1 MVNKVRTLDFLP
13 EVFRTETN
21 AQFLNATLDVLVQQP
36 NFNRVE
42 GFIGSK
48 YGYSV
53 EPTDKY
59 VLEPTKVR
67 EDYQLDPAVVFLKK
81 DTQTAQDF
89 ISYPGIIDAL
99 KNQGAIV
106 DNNER
111 LFENEFYSWD
121 SFVELD
127 KLVNYSQYYW
137 IPNGPDSVTIS
148 TETVFLNQ
156 QYIVEKTRDGYSFQ
170 NLIGNNPTITLLRGG
185 TYLFQVDQSSKF
197 WIQGSP
203 GLTGVGDQ
211 ININTR
217 DVLGVTNNG
226 ISEGTVIFTVPAK
239 DAQQEF
245 NLPGNNTVDL
255 VSTLEFDEINGQT
268 VDVVGNIDGVTQ
280 LNNKIVMF
288 YDNGDLS
295 TQVNYY
301 RISVDPV
308 TKIITLN
315 TDSGI
320 INDEKI
326 TASSGQQWVG
336 RSFFRDD
343 TGTIQIIPY
352 ISSILDRLY
361 YQDGTDPT
369 SFGIINIVETNET
382 NSIDIDEI
390 IGRKNYTSPNGVTF
404 INGLKVIFEGN
415 ISPSSYENTEYYVS
429 GVGTAIE
436 LLPIDEYLA
445 VESKGEGIYFPWSV
459 DPWDSTVWDQSI
471 FVPTV
476 PDYITIDRNSLD
488 RNAWSRSNRWFN
500 EQVINATTLY
510 NGSATTQSSNQPIRA
525 LRPIIEFN
533 GNLSLYNTGTKFLT
547 FVNFFDNVTTD
558 AFDQVVGQTEYSV
571 DGQPLLDGQTVVF
584 NADTNESVRQAVYLV
599 QFAQTED
606 FGPAV
611 ITLTPAPRVR
621 WWLEVDD
628 EDNSLIVRNND
639 QIYVLG
645 GNTFRGTA
653 WRFLRD
659 FDNGRWEFS
668 QQKTGVNQPPL
679 FDIVDR
685 NKISIGDGEFYP
697 GTSFTGTKLF
707 SYTPGTGSN
716 DPVLGFPI
724 SYSSAVS
731 IGDIQFTV
739 NLNSDRFSYYI
750 NEQLVEKNINIGY
763 VNNYINRE
771 DSVLRTGWVVAA
783 DPSVQYQV
791 FEFTVTENNQS
802 NFICDVPSR
811 TVGEW
816 RSVQVYYNDAIL
828 DTDQYNF
835 TVDLPNKTTFVDL
848 DLKTIK
854 DDKITILVLSDFV
867 STTAYYQI
875 PSNLQNN
882 PFNENITTVDVGDL
896 KNQYRTIFSN
906 APGITGQLFGPN
918 NIYNLENLN
927 RYGTAIVQT
936 SGSLVLPG
944 VFLRKPDL
952 NLFEA
957 LQFNSNEYTNYKNLL
972 VDLTNLNDFNIY
984 TTPAQ
989 MLDTVIYEIST
1000 TKNSTN
1006 SFFWSDMLF
1015 SGSPLRSNS
1024 YNITETLSQI
1034 ILPLGK
1040 IYDFTNANYDAV
1052 GVYLIRTI
1060 NNLVTTTLLVRGV
1073 DYTISDFGPEVI
1085 ITVGLLSGDTININE
1100 YDQTYGTYCPNT
1112 PTKLGLYPAFI
1123 PAVILDNTYT
1133 TPTYFI
1139 LGHDGSY
1146 TRLYGDYVNGQLT
1159 DFRDKVLLEFETR
1172 IYNNLKVTGDI
1183 PLPAD
1188 EVIPGEFRTT
1198 DFSRTEILDIYRTKF
1213 LNWVGLNRTDY
1224 KTQVYNAGNEFT
1236 YNYRESTNKL
1246 DNGLIEQGY
1255 WRGIYDWFYDTSN
1268 PATEPWKMLG
1278 LVNEPI
1284 WWTERYGSTPYT
1296 SDNTYMWEEISR
1308 GFVWNDGDSYIAPG
1322 RIRPGLLDILPVDT
1336 QGNLIAPLQSLVA
1349 NYNSLTFKRS
1359 WMVGDQSPTETT
1371 YLRSS
1376 TWPFDLMRVLALT
1389 KPAKFFNLFVDRD
1402 LYKFDTEFEQYLYE
1416 ERYHLDPTVL
1426 QIYGNGTVKHSYI
1439 NWIVDY
1445 VNQRG
1450 INGTDLVS
1458 ETLSNIDV
1466 RLVYRL
1472 AGFSDK
1478 NYLKF
1483 LIEKSTPNTQNTSLL
1498 IPDDSYK
1505 ILLYDNVPSDKIIYS
1520 SVIVQKTTDGYTM
1533 WGNSQS
1539 NPTFTVSVPKPGIK
1553 DTLSVGTVTVDVS
1566 KDYFADKTTVV
1577 PYGTVFYSLQAVSEF
1592 LKSYGNYLET
1602 QGMIFEWVDDT
1613 ITYNWNQMIL
1623 EFISWG
1629 QQQWEVGSIINLNP
1643 AAKLATV
1650 NREGLVVQ
1658 PLTIQNQNFVLNQN
1672 LVPIQSQNSTVLREQ
1687 ESFTIKI
1694 LSTGDTVAYTNLN
1707 LSSMEHAIVFDNYTI
1722 FNDTIYN
1729 LITGLRQNRLLLQG
1743 RKTAEWRGYVDT
1755 QGFILNE
1762 DNVREWEPNVK
1773 YAKGKIVT
1781 YKDKYWVANQL
1792 IEPQAEFSKEIWVET
1807 DYDQIKVGL
1816 LPNPSTNAFES
1827 LYYYDSYRANFEN
1840 DSDLLSFSLI
1850 GYRPRKYLAD
1860 ADLSDITQINVYKNI
1875 IKEKGTNL
1883 IANAFKQA
1891 NLIQGRIDYDIK
1903 ENWAIKTADFGS
1915 VLGSNFVEGILSQD
1929 LLIANPTIVSFGNG
1943 TPVIGAQQTIMIDDL
1958 INYDRPPLTAN
1969 FLPELTSSYKTER
1982 GLPTAGYVNLGDV
1995 KFSTYNLLDLS
2006 DDSINVDTLYRG
2018 DSIWVAN
2025 YRGSWQVFTVESLNN
2040 QVRLATNNLNGTITL
2055 TFNKPHNLTINDPF
2069 AVVGFD
2075 ARVNAFYEVLS
2086 VPSISSVIVS
2096 RELST
2101 ADLKLTGNGQAFRLL
2116 PRRFAQA
2123 SDQVYSTIPG
2133 LEYYTRKSWID
2144 EYQDSD
2150 WAVLEAGPI
2159 YLQRDVP
2166 PPSFNEI
2173 NKIGASVG
2181 YSEQVGYVAGNP
2193 DLGLIYHYYDDN
2205 NSSTPVVSEV
2215 IQVPDSTLGTQV
2227 EVFDNRVYATDTLG
2241 SRIFVY
2247 EINQAQKS
2255 LVLIQ
2260 TINQQNTGSIT
2271 VSRNKQWMYIGDT
2284 IERKVYIYAESDTG
2298 YIYVNQIQG
2307 PVEAIGYGSSLAT
2320 SIDGVKLIVGSP
2332 LESIQTT
2339 ASTSLDRAGAA
2350 YVYTRSVERTV
2361 GVGTVS
2367 SFYSVSYPIPSG
2379 FVYAYVDGRLIP
2391 SVSVNPAGT
2400 VDFGSAPAFG
2410 TTVTISY
2417 GHMTFVERF
2426 YSVNPINGGLFGSS
2440 VTTNKYGA
2448 EFLVST
2454 PFEVATVNRVPNV
2467 QGAVYRWTNGGQQ
2480 YGSVTTRING
2490 VVSGTIFIDGYRVV
2504 FNGNASE
2511 IAVQINEQ
2519 TPTNI
2524 IARASNTVLNI
2535 SVISETVETA
2545 NNIIDITGEPVV
2557 IERLGL
2563 DLYVNTQTIT
2573 DPNFSNSGQFGTKI
2587 SVSERD
2593 TLVVAAPFG
2602 TRLSETSFDYTDV
2615 PIIVD
2620 RWDVSPWD
2628 SSLWSQETLDTTL
2641 VCKPRL
2647 LDDYTFF
2654 DNGTTTFIDSFEN
2667 SGVVYEYDLLSASN
2681 ESILNPAKYV
2691 FGQYIQINDIENI
2704 SLEPNFGTSVA
2715 INDGVIVVGS
2725 PDWYLD
2731 GNGRITGYRAV
2742 CKSSS
2747 WYIDKQPLPL
2757 VDINKLNN
2765 ISIYN
2770 LITNQTLEFLDYID
2784 PNQGKLLGAVETNL
2798 DYIRSTDPA
2807 SYGVGLEWID
2817 NKIGKMW
2824 LDTANLRMLN
2834 YNQPDFTY
2842 DVSNWG
2848 VAFPGS
2854 TADVYT
2860 WIRSSVPP
2868 VQYPGPG
2875 FVVDFD
2881 NYNTT
2886 ERVDR
2891 STNSLVTDYYF
2902 WVRNLNNIPPGKTLS
2917 AVTISQYILDPQTS
2931 GISYLIPV
2939 TTNTIGLVNCESY
2952 IQSNTSVL
2960 HIGYNSGNSLDEKH
2974 ESWTLIKENDTDSFL
2989 SGLPT
2994 TLDKDPT
3001 GLYLKYIQSFAGQ
3014 NQQGIY
3020 LPVSTLPDLLKYG
3033 TQYPQSMFRDR
3044 KLALQNYIDYANNIL
3059 IKFPIVESRD
3069 LSFLNKFGISNNIIT
3084 SEFNWDMTPWD
3095 VFPWSPDIISVDDEN
3110 QEFITYDT
3118 RRYWRL
3124 VDWWAPGYSSDTK
3137 IVLEVDQVSDLQ
3149 RLQPNQTNSFTE
3161 QFGIILVDGLVVRVR
3176 ANSSGN
3182 SEVWVYF
3189 ETTGWTRVGLKRG
3202 TVQILDSIYEQDTGW
3217 DSDSWAESVWDASL
3231 SMETYWIIRWLNEQ
3245 AYINDLLP
3253 VRNDSLI
3260 LMFNYIQS
3268 EAQLQQNY
3276 LPWLNKTSLIDVS
3289 HKVSDLFPYK
3299 KFQRDNQEFLA
3310 GYLNEIKPYHVRIK
3324 DFLFVYDGIDPYLGN
3339 ITDFDLPAQYDS
3351 QTGQFESPQLVYN
3364 RPQTVIEYDREN
3376 QIWTE
3381 PEYKEWFNNYGL
3393 SIDSESELFTVTSLS
3408 QYISA
3413 TATEIP
3419 VKNSNGM
3426 PNAGFL
3432 FINEEKIS
3440 YDRIDRVN
3448 NIISG
3453 LIRGV
3458 ETVATEHYSEA
3469 KINVVLPSVIVLDQ
3483 ARGYLEPPEITAT
3496 VDESIFPSPRTSAIL
3511 NPVMAGDKLLSV
3523 TVVDGGS
3530 GYATNPIITVEGSSI
3545 SATFSNADV
3554 NTAYNTITI
3563 NNHPFVTGDP
3573 VVYSLRENTGDF
3585 SGLVDRQYYYVRVID
3600 ANTIALYRSLRWTLD
3615 FDKRQLSDDYRVEL
3629 TTDGS
3634 DSNSTNNTLTV
3645 TARVICIT
3653 SSKPVREN
3661 VTTIKFDRTSYES
3674 KVTEWKSG
3682 GFYAGEFRD
3691 IGKLSSSTL
3700 LADSTT
3706 PWDYLAW
3713 DNTTYDS
3720 EILASA
3726 QGAVFPITKLIDPG
3740 YVSSVVMLD
3749 INYGETTVA
3758 PGQLNGQRITLYRR
3772 TYPQNGPYGVGGWG
3786 SKPWSERDAEYRRN
3800 PWSGSPW
3807 SILAWD
3813 QFTRQVKSWVDPR
3826 DYWVKVIGDTEVELY
3841 HDSRFTRPVNP
3852 LDFDYDVN
3860 DVMFL
3865 FEPFTFDQSLVTYVN
3880 KLYRCIVSNGDTV
3893 FDYDK
3898 WELVESGSDTINAT
3912 DRITA
3917 FYSPTVNM
3925 SGRDI
3930 RQLMAG
3936 VTYPNATFLGAPFD
3950 YDNIRWDI
3958 PPWDIESWSGQR
3970 ETFEYDTDLISIN
3983 FNYDTATNP
3992 TVYDVQ
3998 GGAFVDGY
4006 GPEEL
4011 LPGIVTDELDFNVT
4025 TADVELSFR
4034 ITVNKAG
4041 YGTVYNT
4048 NPYTRTVLTR
4058 DFVSTDSIAD
4068 VLFVDDASKLVT
4080 QRTQTVTTDSNGR
4093 AVIFGSST
4101 TLTSIKLSISNLFT
4115 FTQITTNSIE
4125 VIIEG
4130 ITTPTTVEITTCFGN
4145 MLLINSEYIQ
4155 FTSIDLDT
4163 NTVTGLL
4170 RGRKGT
4176 ITNSE
4181 IPAGTTVQSV
4191 LNRDRLPE
4199 KDWYQWWY
4207 GTAGWNIPPWNNGS
4221 WNEDYN
4227 DNTLYDSTTEAAEFL
4242 KRTIP

>member
-1 MVNKVRTLDFLP
+1 MVNRVRTLDFLP
-13 EVFRTETN
+13 EIFRTETN

-53 EPTDKY
+53 EPTDRY
-59 VLEPTKVR
+59 VIEPTKVR

-81 DTQTAQDF
+81 DTQQAQDF

-111 LFENEFYSWD
+111 LFENQFYSWD
-121 SFVELD
+121 SFVDLD

-137 IPNGPDSVTIS
+137 IPNGPDAVTVS

-156 QYIVEKTRDGYSFQ
+156 EYILEKTTAGYSFR
-170 NLIGNNPTITLLRGG
+170 NLIGNNPAITLLRGG
-185 TYLFQVDQSSKF
+185 TYQFQVEQNSSF
-197 WIQGSP
+197 WIQGAP
-203 GLTGVGDQ
+203 GVTGFGDQ

-226 ISEGTVIFTVPAK
+226 TSFGTVTFTVPAK

-255 VSTLEFDEINGQT
+255 VTTLQFDEINGQT
-268 VDVVGNIDGVTQ
+268 VDTVGNIDGVTQ
-280 LNNKIVMF
+280 LGNKTVMF

-295 TQVNYY
+295 TQINYY
-301 RISVDPV
+301 RISVDSITGV
-308 TKIITLN
+308 ITLVV
-315 TDSGI
+315 DAGI
-320 INDEKI
+320 INGEKI
-326 TASSGQQWVG
+326 TATSGQQFVG
-336 RSFFRDD
+336 RSFFRND
-343 TGTIQIIPY
+343 TGTIEIIPY

-369 SFGIINIVETNET
+369 SFGVINIVESNDTNT
-382 NSIDIDEI
+382 INVDEI
-390 IGRKNYTSPNGVTF
+390 VGRKNYTSPNGVTF

-415 ISPSSYENTEYYVS
+415 ITPASYQAREYYVS

-436 LLPIDEYLA
+436 LLPVDEYLA
-445 VESKGEGIYFPWSV
+445 VESQGEGIYFPWSV

-471 FVPTV
+471 FVPTT
-476 PDYITIDRNSLD
+476 PDYITIDRNSRD

-500 EQVINATTLY
+500 EQVINATALY
-510 NGSATTQSSNQPIRA
+510 NGSATTQASNEPVRA
-525 LRPIIEFN
+525 LRPIIEFY

-558 AFDQVVGQTEYSV
+558 AFDQVAGQTEYFV

-599 QFAQTED
+599 QFVQLSEGA
-606 FGPAV
+606 PAV

-621 WWLEVDD
+621 WWVEIDD
-628 EDNSLIVRNND
+628 EDNDLIVRNND

-659 FDNGRWEFS
+659 VDEGRWEFS
-668 QQKTGVNQPPL
+668 QQKTGVNQAPL

-685 NKISIGDGEFYP
+685 NKISLGNGEFYA
-697 GTSFTGTKLF
+697 GTSFTGTRLF

-750 NEQLVEKNINIGY
+750 NQQLVEKNVNIGY
-763 VNNYINRE
+763 VNEYISRE
-771 DSVLRTGWVVAA
+771 ESVLRTGWVVAA

-791 FEFTVTENNQS
+791 FEFTVSENDQID
-802 NFICDVPSR
+802 FTCDVPAR
-811 TVGEW
+811 TSGDW
-816 RSVQVYYNDAIL
+816 RAVQVYYNDVIL

-835 TVDLPNKTTFVDL
+835 TVDTPSNITFVNIDL
-848 DLKTIK
+848 ETIK
-854 DDKITILVLSDFV
+854 GDKITILILSDVV
-867 STTAYYQI
+867 SKTAYYQI

-882 PFNENITTVDVGDL
+882 PFNENITTVDIGDL

-906 APGITGQLFGPN
+906 APGITGQIFGPN

-936 SGSLVLPG
+936 SASLVLPG

-972 VDLTNLNDFNIY
+972 VDLTNLNDFNIS

-989 MLDTVIYEIST
+989 MLDAVIYEIST

-1024 YNITETLSQI
+1024 YNITEILSQLT
-1034 ILPLGK
+1034 LPLGK
-1040 IYDFTNANYDAV
+1040 IYDFSSASYDAV
-1052 GVYLIRTI
+1052 GIYLTRVV
-1060 NNLVTTTLLVRGV
+1060 NNLVTTTLLIRGV
-1073 DYTISDFGPEVI
+1073 DYVFSEFGPEVT
-1085 ITVGLLSGDTININE
+1085 ITIELFPGDVVKINE
-1100 YDQTYGTYCPNT
+1100 YNQTYGTYCPNT
-1112 PTKLGLYPAFI
+1112 PTKMGLYPAFI
-1123 PAVILDNTYT
+1123 PGVILDNTYT

-1146 TRLYGDYVNGQLT
+1146 NKLYGDYVNGHLT

-1172 IYNNLKVTGDI
+1172 VYNNLKVSDVI

-1188 EVIPGEFRTT
+1188 EVIPGNFRTT
-1198 DFSRTEILDIYRTKF
+1198 DYTRTEILDIYRTNF
-1213 LNWVGLNRTDY
+1213 LNWVGLNRVDY

-1255 WRGIYDWFYDTSN
+1255 WRGVYNWFYDTSN

-1278 LVNEPI
+1278 LVNQPT
-1284 WWTERYGSTPYT
+1284 WWTERYGAAPYT

-1308 GFVWNDGDSYIAPG
+1308 GFVWNGGDSYINPD
-1322 RIRPGLLDILPVDT
+1322 RVRPGLLDILPVDT
-1336 QGNLIAPLQSLVA
+1336 QGNLISPLESIVA

-1359 WMVGDQSPTETT
+1359 WIVGDQSPAETT

-1376 TWPFDLMRVLALT
+1376 SWPFDLMRLLALT
-1389 KPAKFFNLFVDRD
+1389 KPAKFFNLFVDLD
-1402 LYKFDTEFEQYLYE
+1402 LYKFDTEFQQYLYE

-1426 QIYGNGTVKHSYI
+1426 QIYGDGVAKHSYI

-1450 INGTDLVS
+1450 INGTDLVT
-1458 ETLSNIDV
+1458 ETLRNIDV

-1498 IPDDSYK
+1498 IPDDSYR

-1520 SVIVQKTTDGYTM
+1520 SVIVQKTSDGYTV

-1539 NPTFTVSVPKPGIK
+1539 KPTFTVSVPKPGIK
-1553 DTLSVGTVTVDVS
+1553 DRLTVGTVSVEVS
-1566 KDYFADKTTVV
+1566 KEYFENRTTVV
-1577 PYGTVFYSLQAVSEF
+1577 PYGTTFYSLQAVSEF
-1592 LKSYGNYLET
+1592 IRSYGNYLET
-1602 QGMIFEWVDDT
+1602 QGMIFEWVQDT
-1613 ITYNWNQMIL
+1613 VTYTWDQMIL

-1672 LVPIQSQNSTVLREQ
+1672 LVPIQTQNATVIREQ
-1687 ESFTIKI
+1687 ESFTVKV

-1707 LSSMEHAIVFDNYTI
+1707 LASMEHAIVFDNYTI

-1743 RKTAEWRGYVDT
+1743 WKTAEWRGYVDT

-1792 IEPQAEFSKEIWVET
+1792 IEPQAEFDKEIWVET

-1840 DSDLLSFSLI
+1840 DTDLLSFSLI
-1850 GYRPRKYLAD
+1850 GYRPRQYLAD

-1875 IKEKGTNL
+1875 VKEKGTNL

-1915 VLGSNFVEGILSQD
+1915 VLSSNFVEGILSQD
-1929 LLIANPTIVSFGNG
+1929 LLVGNPTIVAFGNG
-1943 TPVIGAQQTIMIDDL
+1943 TPVTGAQQTIMIDDL
-1958 INYDRPPLTAN
+1958 INYDRPPQTAN
-1969 FLPELTSSYKTER
+1969 FLPEYTESYQTEQ
-1982 GLPTAGYVNLGDV
+1982 GLPTAGYVNLDDV

-2006 DDSINVDTLYRG
+2006 DDPVNVDTLYRG

-2025 YRGSWQVFTVESLNN
+2025 YRGSWQVFTVESLNT

-2055 TFNKPHNLTINDPF
+2055 TFSGPHGLKVNDPI
-2069 AVVGFD
+2069 AVVNFD
-2075 ARVNAFYEVLS
+2075 SRINAFYEVLS
-2086 VPSISSVIVS
+2086 VPGVNSIIVS
-2096 RELST
+2096 SGSLGPV
-2101 ADLKLTGNGQAFRLL
+2101 DLRLTGVGQAFRLVS
-2116 PRRFAQA
+2116 RRFAQA
-2123 SDQVYSTIPG
+2123 SDQVFSTIPG
-2133 LEYYTRKSWID
+2133 MAYYSRKSWID
-2144 EYQDSD
+2144 EYQDSE

-2166 PPSFNEI
+2166 PPSFTEI

-2193 DLGLIYHYYDDN
+2193 ELGLIYHFYDDN
-2205 NSSTPVVSEV
+2205 TDSPVVSEV
-2215 IQVPDSTLGTQV
+2215 IRVPDSTLGTEVQ
-2227 EVFDNRVYATDTLG
+2227 VFDNRVYVTDTLG
-2241 SRIFVY
+2241 SRVFVY
-2247 EINQAQKS
+2247 EVNPAQKT

-2260 TINQQNTGSIT
+2260 TINQTNTGAIS

-2284 IERKVYIYAESDTG
+2284 EQRKVYIYAESDVG
-2298 YIYVNQIQG
+2298 YVYVNQIQG
-2307 PVEAIGYGSSLAT
+2307 PDEAVGFGSSLAT
-2320 SIDGVKLIVGSP
+2320 SIDGVKLVVGAP

-2339 ASTSLDRAGAA
+2339 ESTAIDRAGAA

-2361 GVGTVS
+2361 GVGPVS
-2367 SFYSVSYPIPSG
+2367 SFYSVSYPIPGG
-2379 FVYAYVDGRLIP
+2379 FVYAYVDGRLITA
-2391 SVSVNPAGT
+2391 VTVNPSGT

-2426 YSVNPINGGLFGSS
+2426 YSGNPINGGLFGSS
-2440 VTTNKYGA
+2440 VATNKYGA
-2448 EFLVST
+2448 NILVST
-2454 PFEVATVNRVPNV
+2454 PFEVATVNNVSNV

-2480 YGSVTTRING
+2480 YGSVTTRITQP
-2490 VVSGTIFIDGYRVV
+2490 VSGTIFIDGYRVV
-2504 FNGNASE
+2504 FNGTAAE

-2519 TPTNI
+2519 TPTNT
-2524 IARASNTVLNI
+2524 IARASGDILNI
-2535 SVISETVETA
+2535 SVISKTVETA
-2545 NNIIDITGEPVV
+2545 NNIIDITGEPEV

-2563 DLYVNTQTIT
+2563 DLYVNTQVVTN
-2573 DPNFSNSGQFGTKI
+2573 PNYLSAGRFGSKI

-2593 TLVVAAPFG
+2593 TLVVAAPKA
-2602 TRLSETSFDYTDV
+2602 TRTSETLFDYTDI

-2628 SSLWSQETLDTTL
+2628 SSLWSQRTVDSAL
-2641 VCKPRL
+2641 VCEPRT

-2667 SGVVYEYDLLSASN
+2667 NGVVYEYDLLPASN

-2691 FGQYIQINDIENI
+2691 FGQYIQINDTENI
-2704 SLEPNFGTSVA
+2704 GLEPGFGTSVA
-2715 INDGVIVVGS
+2715 INDGVIVVGA
-2725 PDWYLD
+2725 PNWYLD
-2731 GNGRITGYRAV
+2731 GNGRITGYRSL
-2742 CKSSS
+2742 CKASS
-2747 WYIDKQPLPL
+2747 WYVDKQPLPL

-2770 LITNQTLEFLDYID
+2770 LITNQTLEYLDYID
-2784 PNQGKLLGAVETNL
+2784 PSQGKLLGAVETNL

-2807 SYGVGLEWID
+2807 SYGVGIEWTND
-2817 NKIGKMW
+2817 KIGKMW
-2824 LDTANLRMLN
+2824 LDTTNLRMLN
-2834 YNQPDFTY
+2834 HNQPDFTY

-2875 FVVDFD
+2875 FVVNFD

-2917 AVTISQYILDPQTS
+2917 ATTISQYILDPQTS

-2939 TTNTIGLVNCESY
+2939 TTNTVGLVNCEPY

-2960 HIGYNSGNSLDEKH
+2960 HIGYNSGNSLDQKH
-2974 ESWTLIKENDTDSFL
+2974 ESWTLIKENDNDSFL

-2994 TLDKDPT
+2994 TTDKEPT

-3020 LPVSTLPDLLKYG
+3020 LPVATLPDLLKYG
-3033 TQYPQSMFRDR
+3033 TEYPQSMFRNR
-3044 KLALQNYIDYANNIL
+3044 KLALENYIDYANNIL
-3059 IKFPIVESRD
+3059 IKFPIVETRD
-3069 LSFLNKFGISNNIIT
+3069 LSFLNKFGVSNNVIT

-3095 VFPWSPDIISVDDEN
+3095 IFPWSPDIISVDDET

-3149 RLQPNQTNSFTE
+3149 KLQPNQTNPFTE
-3161 QFGIILVDGLVVRVR
+3161 RFGIVLVDGLVVRVR

-3189 ETTGWTRVGLKRG
+3189 ETTGWTRVGLELG
-3202 TVQILDSIYEQDTGW
+3202 TVQILDSIYEQETGW
-3217 DSDSWAESVWDASL
+3217 DSDSWSQSVWDSSL

-3253 VRNDSLI
+3253 ERNNSLI

-3289 HKVSDLFPYK
+3289 HRVSDLFPYK

-3324 DFLFVYDGIDPYLGN
+3324 DFLFVYDGLDPYPGN

-3351 QTGQFESPQLVYN
+3351 QTGEFESPQLVYGI
-3364 RPQTVIEYDREN
+3364 PQTDIEYDRESA
-3376 QIWTE
+3376 IWSETE
-3381 PEYKEWFNNYGL
+3381 YTEWFNNYGL
-3393 SIDSESELFTVTSLS
+3393 SIDSESELFTITTLS
-3408 QYISA
+3408 QYITS

-3419 VKNSNGM
+3419 VKNSSGM
-3426 PNAGFL
+3426 PNSGFL
-3432 FINEEKIS
+3432 FIGEEKIS

-3453 LIRGV
+3453 LVRGV
-3458 ETVATEHYSEA
+3458 ETIATEHYAGA
-3469 KINVVLPSVIVLDQ
+3469 KINVILPSVIVLDGG
-3483 ARGYLEPPEITAT
+3483 RGYLEPPEITAT
-3496 VDESIFPSPRTSAIL
+3496 VDENIFPAPRTRAVL
-3511 NPVMAGDKLLSV
+3511 NPVMAGERLLSV
-3523 TVVDGGS
+3523 SVVDGGS
-3530 GYATNPIITVEGSSI
+3530 GYAASPIITVEGSSI
-3545 SATFSNADV
+3545 FATFSAENV
-3554 NTAYNTITI
+3554 NTEFNTITI

-3573 VVYSLRENTGDF
+3573 VVYSLGQDTLEPL
-3585 SGLVDRQYYYVRVID
+3585 GLVDKQYYYVRVID
-3600 ANTIALYRSLRWTLD
+3600 SNTIALYRSLKQAID
-3615 FDKRQLSDDYRVEL
+3615 VDKRQLADESRVDL
-3629 TTDGS
+3629 TTQGRGS
-3634 DSNSTNNTLTV
+3634 NNTLTV

-3674 KVTEWKSG
+3674 KVVEWKPG

-3713 DNTTYDS
+3713 DNTTYD
-3720 EILASA
+3720 EELLASA
-3726 QGAVFPITKLIDPG
+3726 QGAVFPITKLVEPG

-3758 PGQLNGQRITLYRR
+3758 PGQLNGQRVTLYRR

-3786 SKPWSERDAEYRRN
+3786 AKPWSERDPEYRRN

-3813 QFTRQVKSWVDPR
+3813 QFTRQVKAWIDPR
-3826 DYWVKVIGDTEVELY
+3826 DYWVKVISDTEVELY
-3841 HDSRFTRPVNP
+3841 HDSRFTQPVNP
-3852 LDFDYDVN
+3852 EDFDYDVN
-3860 DVMFL
+3860 DVLFL

-3880 KLYRCIVSNGDTV
+3880 KLYRCVVSNSDTE
-3893 FDYDK
+3893 FDYSK

-3912 DRITA
+3912 DRIAA
-3917 FYSPTVNM
+3917 FYAPTVNM

-3950 YDNIRWDI
+3950 YDSIRWDI
-3958 PPWDIESWSGQR
+3958 PPWDIETWSGQR
-3970 ETFEYDTDLISIN
+3970 ETFEYDTDLISPN
-3983 FNYDTATNP
+3983 FNYDPATNP

-3998 GGAFVDGY
+3998 GGAFADGY

-4011 LPGIVTDELDFNVT
+4011 LPGIVTDELDFSVT
-4025 TADVELSFR
+4025 TAGVDLSFR

-4048 NPYTRTVLTR
+4048 NPYTRTVLTE
-4058 DFVSTDSIAD
+4058 DFVSTGSIAD
-4068 VLFVDDASKLVT
+4068 VLSVDDASKLVT
-4080 QRTQTVTTDSNGR
+4080 VRTQTVTTDNTGR
-4093 AVIFGSST
+4093 AVITGNT
-4101 TLTSIKLSISNLFT
+4101 LTLTSVKLSISNQFT
-4115 FTQITTNSIE
+4115 VSQGDNVNSI
-4125 VIIEG
+4125 VLQIAG
-4130 ITTPTTVEITTCFGN
+4130 ITTPTVVTVTYCFGN

-4155 FTSIDLDT
+4155 FTSIDLDN

-4176 ITNSE
+4176 ITNAE
-4181 IPAGTTVQSV
+4181 IPAGTVVQSV
-4191 LNRDRLPE
+4191 LDRDRLPE
-4199 KDWYQWWY
+4199 KDWYEWWY
-4207 GTAGWNIPPWNNGS
+4207 GTAGWNVPPWNDGGWS
-4221 WNEDYN
+4221 EGYESG
-4227 DNTLYDSTTEAAEFL
+4227 TLYASTTEAAEFL
-4242 KRTIP
+4242 KRTVP